1 MNDIILSEDSINA
14 LSRLSDKEAGVLL
27 KTLIRHMKGIETEN
41 LPDNV
46 ALVYPF
52 VVNQVERSL
61 SLREKNRANGSLG
74 GRPRKNPNETQT
86 KPKNNPTKTQT
97 KPVGF
102 EIENPNKTQNKPSN
116 GHDTNSVNNYSS
128 FSDLVLKEKEK
139 ESEKKDKKKIDLP
152 DTGIWSDADVRTAF
166 TEYAKMRIRIKK
178 SLTPEAV
185 KRKIPKLEA
194 MTSDPAKAVEIIHE
208 ATDNCW
214 LDFYDTTNKSGKKQ
228 TFNFTERKTD
238 YDSFLNA
245 MGV

>member
-1 MNDIILSEDSINA
+1 MNDIVLDEDSISA
-14 LSRLSDKEAGVLL
+14 FSRLSDKEAGILI
-27 KTLIRHMKGIETEN
+27 KTLIRHTKGIETEN

-52 VVNQVERSL
+52 VVNQVERSFA
-61 SLREKNRANGSLG
+61 LREKNRANGALG

-86 KPKNNPTKTQT
+86 KPKDNPTITQT
-97 KPVGF
+97 KPKG
-102 EIENPNKTQNKPSN
+102 NPNETQNKPQN
-116 GHDTNSVNNYSS
+116 DHNTNSINNYSS
-128 FSDLVLKEKEK
+128 SSDSVIKEKEK

-166 TEYAKMRIRIKK
+166 AEYAKMRIRIKK

-194 MTSDPAKAVEIIHE
+194 MTSDPAKAVEIIHD

-214 LDFYDTTNKSGKKQ
+214 LDFYDTGKQTGKKQ
-228 TFNFTERKTD
+228 IFNFTERKTD
-238 YDSFLNA
+238 YDSFLND